1 MVALKAAD
9 VEGFVARPDADKPI
23 VLVFGPDAGLVRER
37 AAALVRAS
45 VADPSDPFGLAV
57 LEGDKLAEMPERLLE
72 EAHTVPLLGGRRAV
86 LVKAGGRN
94 FAAAIER
101 LLGAPPGIDCRI
113 IIEAGDLKR
122 GTPLR
127 SLCERAP
134 IAAALPCY
142 ADSARDLSRLIDAE
156 MRRAGMAITPSARAL
171 LISLIGGDRCAS
183 RSELEKLTLYAV
195 GKNSIDVPDVMAVV
209 ADATLPALDS
219 LIDAA
224 FAGWATDVEINFA
237 RVKSSGVS
245 ASTIATACI
254 RRAAALH
261 LSRLA
266 VDSGTSIDDLV
277 RRATP
282 AIHFSRVKAVS
293 AALESW
299 TSNRLERLIGQ
310 LGDTSLEVRKCS
322 KLAYPIVQ
330 RALISIAMA
339 ARRKAGAVGSAES

>member
-9 VEGFVARPDADKPI
+9 IDGFVARPHPDKPI

-45 VADPSDPFGLAV
+45 VDDPSDPFGLALV
-57 LEGDKLAEMPERLLE
+57 EGDKLAEMPERLVE

-94 FAAAIER
+94 FVAALER
-101 LLGAPPGIDCRI
+101 LLAAPPGIDCRV

-142 ADSARDLSRLIDAE
+142 ADSARDLGRLIDEE
-156 MRRAGMAITPSARAL
+156 MRRTGMAITPSARAL
-171 LISLIGGDRCAS
+171 LVSLIGGDRCAS

-195 GKNSIDVPDVMAVV
+195 GKTSIDVPDVMAVV
-209 ADATLPALDS
+209 ADATLAAVES

-224 FAGWATDVEINFA
+224 FAGWAGDVEVNFGK
-237 RVKSSGVS
+237 VQSSGVS
-245 ASTIATACI
+245 ASTIAAACI

-261 LSRLA
+261 TSRLA
-266 VDSGTSIDDLV
+266 IESGTSIDDLV

-282 AIHFSRVKAVS
+282 PIHFSRVKAVG

-299 TSNRLERLIGQ
+299 TAHRLERVIGQ
-310 LGDTSLEVRKCS
+310 LGDTSLAVRKGS

-339 ARRKAGAVGSAES
+339 ARRQEWPPAA

>member
-9 VEGFVARPDADKPI
+9 IDGFVARPHPDKPI

-45 VADPSDPFGLAV
+45 VDDPSDPFGLALV
-57 LEGDKLAEMPERLLE
+57 EGDKLAEMPERLVE

-94 FAAAIER
+94 FVAALER
-101 LLGAPPGIDCRI
+101 LLAAPPGIDCRV

-142 ADSARDLSRLIDAE
+142 ADSARDLGRLIDEE

-171 LISLIGGDRCAS
+171 LVSLIGGDRCAS

-209 ADATLPALDS
+209 ADATLPAVES

-224 FAGWATDVEINFA
+224 FAGWAGDVEVNFA
-237 RVKSSGVS
+237 KVQSSGVS
-245 ASTIATACI
+245 ASTIAAACI

-261 LSRLA
+261 TSRLA
-266 VDSGTSIDDLV
+266 IESGTSIDDLV

-282 AIHFSRVKAVS
+282 PIHFSRVKAVG
-293 AALESW
+293 AALQSW
-299 TSNRLERLIGQ
+299 TANRLERVIGQ
-310 LGDTSLEVRKCS
+310 LGDTSLAVRKCS
-322 KLAYPIVQ
+322 RLAYPIVQ
-330 RALISIAMA
+330 RALISIAIA
-339 ARRKAGAVGSAES
+339 ARRKEWPPAA